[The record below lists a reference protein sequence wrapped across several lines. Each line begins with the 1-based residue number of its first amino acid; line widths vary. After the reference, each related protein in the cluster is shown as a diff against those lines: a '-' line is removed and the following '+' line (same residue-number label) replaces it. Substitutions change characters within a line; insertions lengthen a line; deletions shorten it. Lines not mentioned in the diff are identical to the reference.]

1 MGVTKHTWSLG
12 VLMKRKLDEDGLLNG
27 FFNGFQASKSE
38 FTSIA
43 WEKFGFG
50 VSRGA
55 VKKGEFLYRFISM
68 FSDAMFDPSSHQ
80 PQTML

>member
-1 MGVTKHTWSLG
+1 M
-12 VLMKRKLDEDGLLNG
+12 
-27 FFNGFQASKSE
+27 GFQASKSE

-43 WEKFGFG
+43 WGKFGFG

-55 VKKGEFLYRFISM
+55 VKKDEFLYRFISM

-80 PQTML
+80 P